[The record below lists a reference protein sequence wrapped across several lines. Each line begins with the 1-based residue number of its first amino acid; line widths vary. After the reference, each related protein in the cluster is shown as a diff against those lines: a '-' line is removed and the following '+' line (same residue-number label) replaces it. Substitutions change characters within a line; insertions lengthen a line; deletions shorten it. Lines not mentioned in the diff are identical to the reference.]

1 MKAVGVVRKLDSL
14 GRYVLPKELRSRLN
28 IDIGDSL
35 EVFVD
40 GNSILLRKYEPYC
53 IFCNEVKDVNYYKGK
68 NVCSRCMGE
77 LKG

>member
-28 IDIGDSL
+28 IDIGYSL

-40 GNSILLRKYEPYC
+40 GNSILLRKYEQYC
-53 IFCNEVKDVNYYKGK
+53 IFCNEVKYVNYYKGK
-68 NVCSRCMGE
+68 NLCSRCMRE
-77 LKG
+77 LKA